1 MRAGR
6 RTVNPD
12 LAGSDHWI
20 CPQLRNRQW
29 RRDART
35 GVGMQ
40 LSGSSTDERKRHRV
54 LSGIAALRVRLV
66 ISIDVSVERQCLVF
80 VSCQP
85 VMVLGVIVAGVRV
98 SVQRGLDARDS
109 GQRGNQRHDEQ
120 AAHRTSVCNDRDRG
134 QRPAPAG

>member
-1 MRAGR
+1 
-6 RTVNPD
+6 VNPD
-12 LAGSDHWI
+12 LAESDHWI
-20 CPQLRNRQW
+20 CLQLRKRQW

-35 GVGMQ
+35 RVGMQ
-40 LSGSSTDERKRHRV
+40 LSGSSTDERKRNRV

-66 ISIDVSVERQCLVF
+66 IILMERQRLVF

-109 GQRGNQRHDEQ
+109 GQRGNQRHYER
-120 AAHRTSVCNDRDRG
+120 AAHRTSVCNDGDRG